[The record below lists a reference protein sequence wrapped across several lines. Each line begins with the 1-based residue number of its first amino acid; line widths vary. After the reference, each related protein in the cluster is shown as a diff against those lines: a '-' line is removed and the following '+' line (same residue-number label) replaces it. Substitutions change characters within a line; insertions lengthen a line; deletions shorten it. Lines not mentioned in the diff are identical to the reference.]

1 MPRMCSADI
10 FPVFRYRWQ
19 IGSFAFGLE
28 TRRQGGNLLFSDLQ
42 AVVVMGVDDK
52 PSLPKSHEASFGDE
66 VLVTDNSV
74 GRPTEEA

>member
-1 MPRMCSADI
+1 MFCVLQTFSLCSATVGKSARLLSVWKRAAKATI
-10 FPVFRYRWQ
+10 FFSPVCRPM
-19 IGSFAFGLE
+19 
-28 TRRQGGNLLFSDLQ
+28 
-42 AVVVMGVDDK
+42 MGVDDK

>member
-1 MPRMCSADI
+1 M
-10 FPVFRYRWQ
+10 FRYRWQ

-28 TRRQGGNLLFSDLQ
+28 TRRQGGNLLFSGLQ
-42 AVVVMGVDDK
+42 AVVVIGVDLFVVNSGDDK